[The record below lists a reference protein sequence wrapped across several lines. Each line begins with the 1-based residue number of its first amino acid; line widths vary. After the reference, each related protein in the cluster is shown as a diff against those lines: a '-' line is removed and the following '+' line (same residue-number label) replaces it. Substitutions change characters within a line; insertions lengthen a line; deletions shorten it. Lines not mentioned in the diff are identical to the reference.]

1 MRLLLDINVV
11 LDAIFDREPWADDTA
26 EILAAAVQGRA
37 TALVAGHTITTI
49 HYLVAKVKG
58 RTEAAA
64 VLAHLL
70 RVVQVVSP
78 EQEDLQ
84 AALNLGLADYEDAVQ
99 AVCALKGGAEY
110 IVTRDGRDFAGA
122 AVPVATPRHV
132 AGRLLGTAG

>member
-11 LDAIFDREPWADDTA
+11 LDAIFDREPWADDAA

-37 TALVAGHTITTI
+37 TVLVAGHTITTI

-70 RVVQVVSP
+70 RIVGVVP
-78 EQEDLQ
+78 PDQEDLQ
-84 AALNLGLADYEDAVQ
+84 GALNLGLADYEDAVQ
-99 AVCALKGGAEY
+99 AVCALKAGAEY
-110 IVTRDGRDFAGA
+110 IVSRDGKDFTGA
-122 AVPVATPRHV
+122 AVPVATPRHIASRLV
-132 AGRLLGTAG
+132 NAGG